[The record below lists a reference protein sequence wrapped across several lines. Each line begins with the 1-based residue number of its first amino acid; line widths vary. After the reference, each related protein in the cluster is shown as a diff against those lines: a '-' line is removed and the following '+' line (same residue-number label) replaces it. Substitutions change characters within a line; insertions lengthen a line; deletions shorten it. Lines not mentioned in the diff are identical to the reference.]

1 MPTDGAWDHL
11 VMVEVP
17 TDHELKTEII
27 DKIKEDSTCGM
38 YNVMHLTM
46 DCRIASETPVPIGV
60 VA

>member
-1 MPTDGAWDHL
+1 
-11 VMVEVP
+11 MVEVP
-17 TDHELKTEII
+17 TDHELKIEII